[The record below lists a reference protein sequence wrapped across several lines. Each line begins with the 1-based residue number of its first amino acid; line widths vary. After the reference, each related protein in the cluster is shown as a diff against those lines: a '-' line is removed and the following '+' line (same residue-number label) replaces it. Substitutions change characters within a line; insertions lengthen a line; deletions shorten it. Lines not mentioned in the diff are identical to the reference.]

1 MTHNPNDLELSD
13 QMRVLFNNFA
23 VLELHNRNREGS
35 YLFDCL
41 ANIENAARKAQW
53 RIRNMKEGFK

>member
-1 MTHNPNDLELSD
+1 MKHNPNDLELTD

-23 VLELHNRNREGS
+23 VLEMHNRNKQTN
-35 YLFDCL
+35 YLLDAL

-53 RIRNMKEGFK
+53 RLLERK

>member
-1 MTHNPNDLELSD
+1 MTHNPNDLELAD

-23 VLELHNRNREGS
+23 VLDLHNRNREAN

-53 RIRNMKEGFK
+53 RLLEVKK